1 MRLRRSCPARSP
13 RRADRLRPVLIDRPA
28 LRGRLVFAWRADGPS
43 GPAGR
48 ALVERARTALGGP
61 SRPASGSA
69 TG

>member
-1 MRLRRSCPARSP
+1 
-13 RRADRLRPVLIDRPA
+13 